1 MKAHWIIY
9 THTRMLV
16 VALSHEEVR
25 RIAELAKLDLTEEEV
40 ALYAGQ
46 LSNILDYFQKLQQ
59 VDTSHIEP
67 TASVLPLKNV
77 LRPDV
82 ATPPLPPEQVLA
94 NAPDAEGNLFRV
106 SAVLDE

>member
-1 MKAHWIIY
+1 ME
-9 THTRMLV
+9 
-16 VALSHEEVR
+16 LSHEEVR
-25 RIAELAKLDLTEEEV
+25 KIAELAKLDLSDDEV

-46 LSNILDYFQKLQQ
+46 LSSILQYFQRLQQ

-82 ATPPLPPEQVLA
+82 AGQPLSPDEVIA
-94 NAPDAEGNLFRV
+94 NAPDAEENQFRV
-106 SAVLDE
+106 SAVLGDGE